1 MRRGGRNT
9 RPSLLIA
16 LVLVCIVLIVTSV
29 LGILTPLEDLIAQPL
44 HVVTGFFN
52 RIALTTNQFLNDFSD
67 IQILQERIADLE
79 EQLALQNA
87 EVIELRE
94 VASDYQRLSGLLQY
108 TSSVDNQE
116 FLAADVIYI
125 DQQSAL
131 RVIVINRGT
140 RDGLAV
146 GMPVVTQL
154 GLVGRIINVSAN
166 AARVQLVTD
175 ENSAISARLQTSR
188 AVGTI
193 IGLPTGNMRLTFIP
207 LGAEIAEGDL
217 VITSGLGGN
226 LPADLVIGQVTGTRS
241 FEAELFQE
249 AEVRSLIDFSALET
263 VLVITNFQPVDISV
277 FKEAP

>member
-1 MRRGGRNT
+1 MRRGSRNT
-9 RPSLLIA
+9 RSSIITLIIIC
-16 LVLVCIVLIVTSV
+16 VTLIVVSA
-29 LGILTPLEDLIAQPL
+29 LGILAPIEDLVSQPL
-44 HVVTGFFN
+44 QLIASFFN
-52 RIALTTNQFLNDFSD
+52 RIALTTNQFLNDFNE
-67 IQILQERIADLE
+67 IQTLQERIADLE

-116 FLAADVIYI
+116 FIAADVIYI

-140 RDGLAV
+140 RDGITV
-146 GMPVVTQL
+146 GMPVITQL
-154 GLVGRIINVSAN
+154 GLVGRVINVSAN

-207 LGAEIAEGDL
+207 LGAEIADGDL

-226 LPADLVIGQVTGTRS
+226 LPADIVIGQVTGTRS

-249 AEVRSLIDFSALET
+249 AEVRSLIDFSTLEI
-263 VLVITNFQPVDISV
+263 VLVITNFQPVDVSL
-277 FKEAP
+277 FEEAP